1 VQLRR
6 ATDISDLESRM
17 PQDDPFEVRA
27 VSPTLSSAVA
37 VKSGFGCGCFRTIC
51 KWCVRLVLG
60 ASAERPGGAKKQ
72 IRMMG

>member
-17 PQDDPFEVRA
+17 PQDDPFKVRA

-37 VKSGFGCGCFRTIC
+37 VNQASDA
-51 KWCVRLVLG
+51 G
-60 ASAERPGGAKKQ
+60 ASEPFANGA
-72 IRMMG
+72 GASS